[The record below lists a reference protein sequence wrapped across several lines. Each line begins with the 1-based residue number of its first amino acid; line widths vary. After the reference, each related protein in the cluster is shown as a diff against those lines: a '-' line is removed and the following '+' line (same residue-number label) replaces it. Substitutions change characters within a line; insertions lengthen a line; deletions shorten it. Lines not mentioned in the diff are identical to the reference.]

1 MNKVLALSLAFSLL
15 SQPAIGRSPQNDT
28 GPSIPGSSTPSVSEM
43 KMKQQIEKIGVGQK
57 ITLIL
62 LKGDEYYGTIAQ
74 IGVSEVQIVDVD
86 LKQLI
91 SIQYDQLKKVRKGYG
106 RLNSISGKRVNPRA
120 NRIILFAF
128 LGFLLGI
135 TALAASSD

>member
-1 MNKVLALSLAFSLL
+1 
-15 SQPAIGRSPQNDT
+15 
-28 GPSIPGSSTPSVSEM
+28 M
-43 KMKQQIEKIGVGQK
+43 KLKQQIEKIGVGQK
-57 ITLIL
+57 IALIL

-74 IGVSEVQIVDVD
+74 IGVSEVQIVEVD